1 MGGANTGNGDAG
13 VYLVLVAVLH
23 RLALPDPADGRFGV
37 AGRHTAQGDAA
48 AFLGLNILRWRVC
61 EIGGSCG
68 KDDEKKW

>member
-48 AFLGLNILRWRVC
+48 AFLGLNVQWRCVC
-61 EIGGSCG
+61 EIGGSCEEENI
-68 KDDEKKW
+68 K